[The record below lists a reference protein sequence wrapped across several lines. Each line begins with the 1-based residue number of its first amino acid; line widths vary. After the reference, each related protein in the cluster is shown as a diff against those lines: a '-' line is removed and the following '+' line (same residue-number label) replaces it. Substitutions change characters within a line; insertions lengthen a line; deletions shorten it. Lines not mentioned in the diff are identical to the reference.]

1 MLRCTFMEIK
11 FSNTRQNA
19 KEHSIASYNKDE
31 INITKKPS
39 KLEHARLYKIVRE
52 LHTNQTN
59 EYSYMHS
66 SRPATCMPQETND
79 F

>member
-1 MLRCTFMEIK
+1 MEIK

-59 EYSYMHS
+59 E
-66 SRPATCMPQETND
+66 
-79 F
+79 